1 MQKPNIDKV
10 CARLNI
16 SELPSL
22 TDSMSKGGMYALIAE
37 TPPTR
42 FPILAS
48 CLHAA
53 LQDGLPCTV
62 ILPEQAATFLERIES
77 FGQLDTEDAI
87 SKGDLQVLL
96 FQKDFTKTMFRF
108 GADTFTQEL
117 DHYDTRPN
125 GLLIFDKADDLFS
138 LHDVSLALTQADTIS
153 TWCAERNITA
163 LLCFSHLSNTGAGTL
178 QSLMDKLS
186 GMVHLDGDRDGLG
199 LSFDYWQSPEGT
211 IAAKHYPLLS
221 QNSGLY
227 KAIRLTDQT
236 NSGIQTYSG
245 IDTAAPAP
253 QGEQKFYYMDA
264 QLHSLYQQLPGEWQF
279 VDSLVSVV
287 YATRG
292 FPLATVVLSYE
303 KTTNLRDLAETVHTL
318 RLGLGKRACIVVH
331 ENGSSLRYQNEALL
345 LRLGVNLVIHRD
357 VAVGRLPLLLESV
370 KGQVF
375 ERDMEDNFE
384 AALASV
390 FPSSL
395 RGYQPPARFT
405 KEVHNILERGER
417 INIPSTLL
425 IGVPVSG
432 TDIGELL
439 SGIVLSRAGD
449 LSCSDGDCCYLFL
462 NGCPESVIL
471 MTIERLLGKNIDAV
485 FQSHRFVTRRH
496 NIQAELDALSRSATV
511 RELPDYSSY
520 FNVASPEDTATSSAI
535 KTIEDLPVESGGKL
549 ATSATVDAYTAP
561 QMANQIRRAEPRLFA
576 QSPLIKHHSAT
587 TKPAIPSPVLPHEAE
602 AIADQAPPVVAAV
615 KSTAHKHPPGHIVF
629 GKDPVP
635 RAKRSIEQPHHNKS
649 R

>member
-62 ILPEQAATFLERIES
+62 ILPEQAETFLERLES
-77 FGQLDTEDAI
+77 YGQLQTGDSI
-87 SKGDLQVLL
+87 SDGSLQVLL
-96 FQKDFTKTMFRF
+96 CQNDFTKKMFRF
-108 GADTFTQEL
+108 GADTFAKEL
-117 DHYDTRPN
+117 DHFDTRPN

-138 LHDVSLALTQADTIS
+138 LHDVSLALAQADTLAE
-153 TWCAERNITA
+153 WCADRNVTA
-163 LLCFSHLSNTGAGTL
+163 LLCFSHLSSDTANTL
-178 QSLMDKLS
+178 QSLMDKMS

-211 IAAKHYPLLS
+211 IAAKHYPLTPES
-221 QNSGLY
+221 SGLY
-227 KAIRLTDQT
+227 KAIRLVEQT
-236 NSGIQTYSG
+236 NPGFEI
-245 IDTAAPAP
+245 PAQP
-253 QGEQKFYYMDA
+253 ALGEQKFYYMDA
-264 QLHSLYQQLPGEWQF
+264 QLHSMYKQLPGDWQF
-279 VDSLVSVV
+279 LDSLVSVV

-292 FPLATVVLSYE
+292 IPLATVVLSYD
-303 KTTNLRDLAETVHTL
+303 KSTNLRELAETVHTL

-331 ENGSSLRYQNEALL
+331 EKGSSLRYQNEALL

-357 VAVGRLPLLLESV
+357 VATGRLPLLLESV

-375 ERDMEDNFE
+375 DRNMEVNFE

-405 KEVHNILERGER
+405 KEVHNILERSER

-425 IGVPVSG
+425 IGVPVNG
-432 TDIGELL
+432 TDIGALL
-439 SGIVLSRAGD
+439 SSIVLSRAGD
-449 LSCSDGDCCYLFL
+449 LSCSDGECCYLFL
-462 NGCPESVIL
+462 NGCPESAIL
-471 MTIERLLGKNIDAV
+471 MTIERILGLDIDAV
-485 FQSHRFVTRRH
+485 FQRHRFITRRH
-496 NIQAELDALSRSATV
+496 DIQAELDALNRTATV
-511 RELPDYSSY
+511 RELPDYSEY
-520 FNVASPEDTATSSAI
+520 FSSAMP
-535 KTIEDLPVESGGKL
+535 ESDGEAPSNLAFGEHPVIAEVP
-549 ATSATVDAYTAP
+549 TDAPLDEAL
-561 QMANQIRRAEPRLFA
+561 NQVVEHQPAQRLFA
-576 QSPLIKHHSAT
+576 QSPLIKTASAAPKAT
-587 TKPAIPSPVLPHEAE
+587 APSPTAPVMREALQNDVGAE
-602 AIADQAPPVVAAV
+602 VA
-615 KSTAHKHPPGHIVF
+615 KSNTTVRNHPSGHIVF

-635 RAKRSIEQPHHNKS
+635 RAKRSIEKPHHSKS
-649 R
+649 K

>member
-22 TDSMSKGGMYALIAE
+22 TDSMSKGGMYALITE

-62 ILPEQAATFLERIES
+62 ILPDQAATFLERLES
-77 FGQLDTEDAI
+77 FAPLHTNDAI
-87 SKGDLQVLL
+87 SEGKLQVLL
-96 FQKDFTKTMFRF
+96 CQNDFTKNMFRF
-108 GADTFTQEL
+108 GADTFAKEL
-117 DHYDTRPN
+117 DHFDTRPN

-138 LHDVSLALTQADTIS
+138 LHDVSLALNQADTLAD
-153 TWCAERNITA
+153 WCAERNVTA
-163 LLCFSHLSNTGAGTL
+163 LLCFSHLSSAAASTL

-211 IAAKHYPLLS
+211 IAAKHYPLTPES
-221 QNSGLY
+221 TGRY
-227 KAIRLTDQT
+227 KAIRLVEQT
-236 NSGIQTYSG
+236 NPGFDLPAQT
-245 IDTAAPAP
+245 TL
-253 QGEQKFYYMDA
+253 GEQKYYYMNA
-264 QLHSLYQQLPGEWQF
+264 QLHSMYQQLPGEWQY

-292 FPLATVVLSYE
+292 NPLATVVLSYD
-303 KTTNLRDLAETVHTL
+303 KATNLRELAETVHTL

-331 ENGSSLRYQNEALL
+331 EQASSLRYQNEALL

-357 VAVGRLPLLLESV
+357 VATGRLPLLLESV

-375 ERDMEDNFE
+375 ERNMEVNFE

-395 RGYQPPARFT
+395 RGYQPPARFS
-405 KEVHNILERGER
+405 KEIHNILERSER

-425 IGVPVSG
+425 IGVPVNG

-449 LSCSDGDCCYLFL
+449 LSCSDGECCYLFL
-462 NGCPESVIL
+462 NGCPESAIL
-471 MTIERLLGKNIDAV
+471 VTIERLLGMDIDAI
-485 FQSHRFVTRRH
+485 FQSHRFVTRKH
-496 NIQAELDALSRSATV
+496 DIQAELDALNRTATV
-511 RELPDYSSY
+511 RELPDYSEQARSNTPDG
-520 FNVASPEDTATSSAI
+520 NVAIVTKQIQQEKPE
-535 KTIEDLPVESGGKL
+535 LPVLKAETMSHTEQVEV
-549 ATSATVDAYTAP
+549 AQPIAEQP
-561 QMANQIRRAEPRLFA
+561 QAARLFA
-576 QSPLIKHHSAT
+576 QSPLIRTASAAPKLAVT
-587 TKPAIPSPVLPHEAE
+587 TPAAVASAPEAAVAPQTPV
-602 AIADQAPPVVAAV
+602 QAKVVAPDPAAG
-615 KSTAHKHPPGHIVF
+615 STGKHPSGHIVF

-635 RAKRSIEQPHHNKS
+635 RAKRSIDSTHHNNA

>member
-1 MQKPNIDKV
+1 MQKTNIDKL

-22 TDSMSKGGMYALIAE
+22 TDCMSKGGMYALIAE

-48 CLHAA
+48 CLNAA
-53 LQDGLPCTV
+53 LHDGLPCTV
-62 ILPEQAATFLERIES
+62 ILPEQAATFLERLES
-77 FGQLDTEDAI
+77 YGQLQTDDAI
-87 SKGDLQVLL
+87 SDGSLQVLL
-96 FQKDFTKTMFRF
+96 CQNDFTKKMFRF
-108 GADTFTQEL
+108 GADTFAKEL
-117 DHYDTRPN
+117 DHFDTRPN

-138 LHDVSLALTQADTIS
+138 LHDISLALTQAETLAS
-153 TWCAERNITA
+153 WCAERNITA
-163 LLCFSHLSNTGAGTL
+163 LLCFSHLSSASASTL
-178 QSLMDKLS
+178 QSLMDKMS

-211 IAAKHYPLLS
+211 IAAKHYPLTPES
-221 QNSGLY
+221 SGLY
-227 KAIRLTDQT
+227 KAIRLVEQT
-236 NSGIQTYSG
+236 NPGFDI
-245 IDTAAPAP
+245 PAP
-253 QGEQKFYYMDA
+253 PPLGEQKFYYMDA
-264 QLHSLYQQLPGEWQF
+264 QLHNMYQQLPGDWQF

-292 FPLATVVLSYE
+292 IPLATVVLSYD
-303 KTTNLRDLAETVHTL
+303 KTTNLRELAETVHTL

-331 ENGSSLRYQNEALL
+331 EKGSSLRYQNEALL

-357 VAVGRLPLLLESV
+357 VATGRLPLLLESV

-375 ERDMEDNFE
+375 DRNMEVNFE

-405 KEVHNILERGER
+405 KEVHNILERSER

-425 IGVPVSG
+425 IGVPMNG
-432 TDIGELL
+432 TDIGVLL

-449 LSCSDGDCCYLFL
+449 LSCSDGECCYLFL

-471 MTIERLLGKNIDAV
+471 MTIERLLDMDIDAV

-496 NIQAELDALSRSATV
+496 DIQAELDALSRTSTV
-511 RELPDYSSY
+511 RELPDYSEY
-520 FNVASPEDTATSSAI
+520 FSSAMQESNAETASTPAL
-535 KTIEDLPVESGGKL
+535 KEHPENVEEVL
-549 ATSATVDAYTAP
+549 IAAP
-561 QMANQIRRAEPRLFA
+561 QLEVAPPVAEQKTAPRLFA
-576 QSPLIKHHSAT
+576 KSPLINSASAISQVT
-587 TKPAIPSPVLPHEAE
+587 TPSSDA
-602 AIADQAPPVVAAV
+602 PVVTDAPKNDAAIDIAA
-615 KSTAHKHPPGHIVF
+615 STKAVRKETSGHIVF

-635 RAKRSIEQPHHNKS
+635 RAKRSIEKPHHNKS